1 MAAES
6 TNAGNF
12 VLEGRLLAY
21 LAFDWGEEVDL
32 ERAGRLAPAAVRAL
46 ATRRPRTPTS
56 FAYKPAPLRF
66 ALEPVSLCLPPIG
79 DTSPTAEATV
89 FDFGAV
95 SVSMQ
100 VRFRLPANDL
110 LVLSRALAD
119 PAIARRVV
127 SAAVE
132 MVTPLHRK
140 LLPALERPQWDTEL
154 SEEYFVFAFSPGQ
167 PLEPVNLLTDR
178 AGWLAAL
185 IRLEDEPLSD
195 EEIREALRVSL
206 RYGQRDLIVA
216 DWAAAALVDEEPASD
231 ETLQTVEFANLQLL
245 EYRHI
250 DDRLDR
256 SLGRAYRLTRAP
268 SRPGLRLLRNQDAP
282 LEVLGELKVEAYSL
296 FERTGNT
303 LKLVGDPYLA
313 RVYGL
318 LAARFHLRE
327 WERSIQRKLD
337 VIESVYSVISDRAAA
352 LRGEF
357 LELVVIGLIL
367 LEVLLAIFRH

>member
-1 MAAES
+1 M
-6 TNAGNF
+6 
-12 VLEGRLLAY
+12 
-21 LAFDWGEEVDL
+21 
-32 ERAGRLAPAAVRAL
+32 
-46 ATRRPRTPTS
+46 
-56 FAYKPAPLRF
+56 
-66 ALEPVSLCLPPIG
+66 
-79 DTSPTAEATV
+79 
-89 FDFGAV
+89 
-95 SVSMQ
+95 
-100 VRFRLPANDL
+100 
-110 LVLSRALAD
+110 SRGLAD
-119 PAIARRVV
+119 PATARGMV

-132 MVTPLHRK
+132 MVTPLHRT

-154 SEEYFVFAFSPGQ
+154 WEEYFVFAFPPG
-167 PLEPVNLLTDR
+167 PFLEPTKLPGER
-178 AGWLAAL
+178 AAWLAAL

-195 EEIREALRVSL
+195 EEIREALRLSL
-206 RYGQRDLIVA
+206 RYGQQDLVVA

-231 ETLQTVEFANLQLL
+231 ETLQTMEFANLQLL

-256 SLGRAYRLTRAP
+256 SLGRAYRLTRES
-268 SRPGLRLLRNQDAP
+268 SRPMLRLLRTQDAP
-282 LEVLGELKVEAYSL
+282 LQVLGELKVEAYSL
-296 FERTGNT
+296 FERTSNT

-337 VIESVYSVISDRAAA
+337 VVESVYRVISDRAAG
-352 LRGEF
+352 LRAEF